1 MKRHRKGIIREKNYN
16 FPEQDEDIETGLF
29 NKTKEHSISV
39 PAVQFLHSYYLLGRW
54 LFLPD
59 CSWWV
64 GKEHPVTVQTCS
76 LPATTTQLRV
86 MPHPLLVSSPLP
98 TDPSPR
104 SRKILPWSQRK
115 VSLSP
120 SWADPL
126 ILAYAAKLYPTLIG
140 SWLWKYCAWSI
151 FLLATY
157 LLSFPLWH
165 LPCCLKR

>member
-1 MKRHRKGIIREKNYN
+1 MRILRQNYSTRQRST
-16 FPEQDEDIETGLF
+16 PSQCLLYM
-29 NKTKEHSISV
+29 
-39 PAVQFLHSYYLLGRW
+39 FLHSYYLLGRW

-76 LPATTTQLRV
+76 LPATTSQLRV
-86 MPHPLLVSSPLP
+86 MPTPIGRLLTSSHRPFP
-98 TDPSPR
+98 QKQ
-104 SRKILPWSQRK
+104 KILTWSQHK
-115 VSLSP
+115 VPFSP

-140 SWLWKYCAWSI
+140 SWLWKYCARSI
-151 FLLATY
+151 FLLGTY
-157 LLSFPLWH
+157 LLSFSLWH